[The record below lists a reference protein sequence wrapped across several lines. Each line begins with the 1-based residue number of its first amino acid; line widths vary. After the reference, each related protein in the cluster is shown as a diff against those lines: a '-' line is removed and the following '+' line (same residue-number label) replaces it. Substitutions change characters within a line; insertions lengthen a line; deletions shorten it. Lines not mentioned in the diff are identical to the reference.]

1 VPDLLE
7 PAEHEQLLG
16 PAQGRKNADRT
27 PAQFGFTL
35 IELMI
40 GIVVLAVLVS
50 LSMPMFREWMA
61 STQIRNA
68 SDALLKECSS
78 RELRH

>member
-1 VPDLLE
+1 MLIERP
-7 PAEHEQLLG
+7 
-16 PAQGRKNADRT
+16 R
-27 PAQFGFTL
+27 QFGFSL

-40 GIVVLAVLVS
+40 GIAVLAVLVT

-68 SDALLKECSS
+68 EALWIAGGDQ
-78 RELRH
+78 